1 MKRELGLRG
10 WFDDQK
16 SFIESQLWD
25 RMLNKRTFAIVG
37 FIARFIL
44 GPMKSVVV
52 DLGLW
57 VIGLWLVMVER
68 KVFNGSWLQF
78 AAYVGGSNT
87 NYHVN

>member
-1 MKRELGLRG
+1 
-10 WFDDQK
+10 
-16 SFIESQLWD
+16 
-25 RMLNKRTFAIVG
+25 MLNKRTFAIVG

-68 KVFNGSWLQF
+68 KVFNGS
-78 AAYVGGSNT
+78 
-87 NYHVN
+87 